1 VHRTLRGHTVMLR
14 LARPDEAAALAALSR
29 ELIEAGLAWR
39 YTPRRVAA
47 LIGAA
52 DTSVVLASGSP
63 GSDIGSDI
71 DGFAAMQFGD
81 ENAHLVLLCVRAS
94 LQRRGIG
101 RALHDWLMRSA
112 QVAGIGSV
120 TLELRADNSGAL
132 AFYRALGYAAFDT
145 VAGYYDG
152 RIAARRMLLRLRQ
165 DETAPPAGPAG

>member
-1 VHRTLRGHTVMLR
+1 MLR
-14 LARPDEAAALAALSR
+14 LARADDAASLAALSR
-29 ELIEAGLAWR
+29 ERIEAGLAWR

-52 DTSVVLASGSP
+52 DTSVVIAADRSGA
-63 GSDIGSDI
+63 GVH
-71 DGFAAMQFGD
+71 GFAAMQFGD
-81 ENAHLVLLCVRAS
+81 ENAHLVLLCVHAS
-94 LQRRGIG
+94 WQRRGVG

-132 AFYRALGYAAFDT
+132 AFYRALGYTAFDT

-152 RIAARRMLLRLRQ
+152 RIAAHRMLLRLRH
-165 DETAPPAGPAG
+165 DETAPPARPAG